1 MPTTA
6 DAIRM
11 RGKWRLMP
19 DRRPMTFSRR
29 LTVGPP
35 PTYAAD
41 ITLTECWHRNFNTV
55 SHPGNP
61 GVYVIETCRIFVPR
75 SPNSSIDAADYR
87 PMPGDLVGDTIGVVT
102 STADDSLGWVAN
114 IFPTTIWSWVNQLF
128 IFGTPSVIP
137 IPITDTVWNV
147 ESCTDVGALGTW
159 ELGCVS
165 PRIVN
170 AGSISIKFQN
180 PTEAI
185 STAGQRVVTGWSD
198 ISTVSVWVQLVN
210 TQTDDILGCR
220 TMARN
225 ATVYTS
231 AYPTI
236 TAQSTVL
243 EVVSG
248 RRYTI
253 KEYRPARNLNE
264 LNEYE
269 LELIP

>member
-6 DAIRM
+6 DAIQM
-11 RGKWRLMP
+11 RGFWQMMP
-19 DRRPMTFSRR
+19 DRRSMSFQRR
-29 LTVGPP
+29 VSVGPP
-35 PTYAAD
+35 PSYDPQTT
-41 ITLTECWHRNFNTV
+41 IVNCWHRNFSTV

-61 GVYVIETCRIFVPR
+61 GVYVLQSCEIYVPR
-75 SPNSSIDAADYR
+75 VPNAEFDIASER
-87 PMPGDLVGDTIGVVT
+87 PNPGDI
-102 STADDSLGWVAN
+102 
-114 IFPTTIWSWVNQLF
+114 
-128 IFGTPSVIP
+128 
-137 IPITDTVWNV
+137 ITDGSSTSIPFTDTTWFV
-147 ESCTDVGALGTW
+147 ESCTDVGALGAW
-159 ELGCVS
+159 KLGCVA
-165 PRIVN
+165 PTIVSSE
-170 AGSISIKFQN
+170 SISVKFQN
-180 PTEAI
+180 PTETI

-210 TQTDDILGCR
+210 TQADDLFGCR